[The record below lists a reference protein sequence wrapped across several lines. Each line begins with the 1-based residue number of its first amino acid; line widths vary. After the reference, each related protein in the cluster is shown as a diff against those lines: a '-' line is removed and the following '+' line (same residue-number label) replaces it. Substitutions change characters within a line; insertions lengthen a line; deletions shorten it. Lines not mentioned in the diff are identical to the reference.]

1 MRMLDTGGTFER
13 LETENFAMFLSGW
26 NGPKLY
32 PGTPRSPSSSPR
44 RRILRQT
51 TQSFAQPDQQSPI
64 YRKSN
69 SLGTSA
75 PNSMNCECLED
86 ELRFLRHQ
94 VLLKDRT
101 IAELQ
106 STVTLLSARA
116 RKPSSYTGRNT
127 KASFGETSDCSDSHL
142 QIDTSENTTKL
153 ESRRFHA
160 KSAAQSDRIPDSS
173 RVQTSR
179 SRQMSVSRSKPRD
192 EVDEVV
198 QEYLRETD
206 QVGRLRWLSYGVYLL
221 GTKKIGVTVKN
232 GKPLVRI
239 GGGAFV
245 HLDLYF
251 VTH

>member
-1 MRMLDTGGTFER
+1 
-13 LETENFAMFLSGW
+13 
-26 NGPKLY
+26 
-32 PGTPRSPSSSPR
+32 
-44 RRILRQT
+44 
-51 TQSFAQPDQQSPI
+51 
-64 YRKSN
+64 
-69 SLGTSA
+69 
-75 PNSMNCECLED
+75 MNYECLEN

-94 VLLKDRT
+94 ILLKDRT

-106 STVTLLSARA
+106 SNVTLLSARA
-116 RKPSSYTGRNT
+116 REPSLHRARNT

-142 QIDTSENTTKL
+142 QIDTSESSTKL
-153 ESRRFHA
+153 ENRRFHA
-160 KSAAQSDRIPDSS
+160 KTVSQSARTPDSS
-173 RVQTSR
+173 RFQTSR
-179 SRQMSVSRSKPRD
+179 PRQMSVSRTKPRD
-192 EVDEVV
+192 EIDEVV
-198 QEYLRETD
+198 QAYLRETD

>member
-1 MRMLDTGGTFER
+1 
-13 LETENFAMFLSGW
+13 
-26 NGPKLY
+26 
-32 PGTPRSPSSSPR
+32 
-44 RRILRQT
+44 
-51 TQSFAQPDQQSPI
+51 
-64 YRKSN
+64 
-69 SLGTSA
+69 
-75 PNSMNCECLED
+75 
-86 ELRFLRHQ
+86 
-94 VLLKDRT
+94 
-101 IAELQ
+101 
-106 STVTLLSARA
+106 
-116 RKPSSYTGRNT
+116 
-127 KASFGETSDCSDSHL
+127 
-142 QIDTSENTTKL
+142 
-153 ESRRFHA
+153 
-160 KSAAQSDRIPDSS
+160 
-173 RVQTSR
+173 VQTSR